1 MTLPPIPNWNQYF
14 MLKAY
19 AAATK
24 SKDRSTHV
32 GAVVIGPDNEVRTSG
47 YNSFP
52 RNLNDNVEARYE
64 RPLKY
69 MWTEHAERNA
79 IYNAARTGVALKDC
93 DMYCMWFPCHE
104 CARAILG
111 SGIKKVI
118 YHKEFQDAFTE
129 NPLWD
134 ESHTIAQEMFLEAG
148 VEVIEWSG
156 VLVPII
162 PFKSGKRVNLFG
174 EGNGISGT

>member
-1 MTLPPIPNWNQYF
+1 

-79 IYNAARTGVALKDC
+79 IYNAAGTGVALKDC

-104 CARAILG
+104 CARRA
-111 SGIKKVI
+111 
-118 YHKEFQDAFTE
+118 
-129 NPLWD
+129 N
-134 ESHTIAQEMFLEAG
+134 
-148 VEVIEWSG
+148 
-156 VLVPII
+156 
-162 PFKSGKRVNLFG
+162 
-174 EGNGISGT
+174 